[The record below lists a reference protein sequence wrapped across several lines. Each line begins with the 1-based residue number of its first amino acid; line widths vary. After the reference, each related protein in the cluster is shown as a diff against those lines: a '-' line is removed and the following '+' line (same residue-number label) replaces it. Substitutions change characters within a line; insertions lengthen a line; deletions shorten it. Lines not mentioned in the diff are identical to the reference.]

1 MNLVAT
7 ERNTSRRS
15 YFNVLNVY
23 IAFDDGLLASY
34 TLDYGNY
41 SFDFNL
47 RGKLTVEAAP
57 IVSIELVE
65 ALVIVN

>member
-7 ERNTSRRS
+7 DRNTCHRS

-34 TLDYGNY
+34 TLDYGNF
-41 SFDFNL
+41 SFDLNL
-47 RGKLTVEAAP
+47 RGKLTVEGP
-57 IVSIELVE
+57 IVSFELVE